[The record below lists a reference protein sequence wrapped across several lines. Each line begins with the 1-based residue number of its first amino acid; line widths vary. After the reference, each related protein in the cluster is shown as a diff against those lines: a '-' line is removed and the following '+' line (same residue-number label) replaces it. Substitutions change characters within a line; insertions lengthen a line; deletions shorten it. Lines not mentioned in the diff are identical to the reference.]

1 MAHTKAQLKIEKV
14 KLEEEKGTMGLA
26 LEFNQPIQLKEKEA
40 AHEAWFLPL
49 SYFELFFKQ
58 VRFDAQ

>member
-1 MAHTKAQLKIEKV
+1 
-14 KLEEEKGTMGLA
+14 MGLA
-26 LEFNQPIQLKEKEA
+26 LEFNQPIQLKENEE

-58 VRFDAQ
+58 VRFDAL